1 MSINRRELMQGIV
14 ASAIA
19 ASALPPLTA
28 QEKTSSKR
36 SFASPDRDKGA
47 RQRLYLNKPTL
58 TRLKERFETDQAW
71 RKQLLADGDKLLAEE
86 FVPESVAKEGGGQ
99 QAKYGI
105 PAKQIADMGVTL
117 GLLYEL
123 TQETKYAQKL
133 YAAMQHYGQYSMWG
147 GPGLLDRNPPWH
159 SELDT
164 GQFCFGFANGY
175 DTLYHYLSEQQR
187 AQVRSD
193 LIRLGIFPTLNDW
206 ILPGKRFHS
215 LDSMGHN
222 WWGVCVANAGV
233 ATLVL
238 LDDDPRAEHWVE
250 QIDTGFVEWFTY
262 AGNSLHN
269 RIETFEESG
278 PSYEGV
284 NYTRYGVTNYLRYLL
299 AWRTRYPRRQPETL
313 EFLTGIS
320 QFFLH
325 TLYPATSGS
334 LPVNF
339 DDCPPEANASE
350 CILLLLACG
359 IDDDYGRT
367 YLVHA
372 HGPMADPLPLYV
384 KRPPAASST
393 ASLPLSKVY
402 PKMGWAM
409 MRNSWQNDATLLA
422 VKSGYTWNHAH
433 ADASTFL
440 LMHKGSPIIIDSGTC
455 NYARHEYS
463 TYYRQSLAHNVIL
476 FDGQGQPTD
485 QIGIGAKFR
494 GSILK
499 WNDSLGVRYIAADA
513 TGPTANLVT
522 RNYRHFL
529 WVGDVI
535 LIFDDVAT
543 FQDMSLDWL
552 LHTEGDVDERGPG
565 KLLIKNS
572 NATAHFSLLY
582 PQTKMEVRQGMA
594 QEDPDQ
600 KIPYHVFSTAT
611 KNRRQRFISAIDL
624 EPSSPTSIEV
634 QEKGE
639 YIEIRME
646 HGNERHVVYL
656 NLRSIDG
663 SYSLSSTISIGDWS
677 TDALLLMFS
686 YSGDSTPTPKEV
698 SRFFAVD
705 ASFLRWRGSSVMESI
720 AKCDCLWNS
729 GAVMEV
735 STQGQRNLSCSLLS
749 VRQPDKVMWN
759 GKKADF
765 NFSSDT
771 QLVHLRNF
779 GWKRTSSK

>member
-19 ASALPPLTA
+19 VSALPSLTA
-28 QEKTSSKR
+28 QDKTSPKQRRTVSSNR
-36 SFASPDRDKGA
+36 KGE
-47 RQRLYLNKPTL
+47 RQRLYLNESTL
-58 TRLKERFETDQAW
+58 ARLKERFRTDKEWAN
-71 RKQLLADGDKLLAEE
+71 QLLADGDALLGEE
-86 FVPESVAKEGGGQ
+86 FVSEAVAKEGGGQ
-99 QAKYGI
+99 QARYGI
-105 PAKQIADMGVTL
+105 PAKQMADMGVTL

-123 TQETKYAQKL
+123 THEAKYAQKL

-175 DTLYHYLSEQQR
+175 DTLYDYLSEQQR

-193 LIRLGIFPTLNDW
+193 LVRLGISPTLDDW

-233 ATLVL
+233 AALAL
-238 LDDDPRAEHWVE
+238 LDDDFRAKQWVE
-250 QIDTGFVEWFTY
+250 QIDAGFVEWFTY

-269 RIETFEESG
+269 RIETFEEDG

-299 AWRTRYPRRQPETL
+299 AWRTRYSERKPETL
-313 EFLTGIS
+313 EFLTGIP

-334 LPVNF
+334 MPVNF
-339 DDCPPEANASE
+339 DDCPREANASE

-359 IDDDYGRT
+359 IDDNFGRA
-367 YLVHA
+367 YLAHA

-384 KRPPAASST
+384 KRPPAAST
-393 ASLPLSKVY
+393 ISLPLSKVY

-455 NYARHEYS
+455 NYGRHEYS
-463 TYYRQSLAHNVIL
+463 TYYRQSHAHNVVL
-476 FDGQGQPTD
+476 FDGQGQPID
-485 QIGIGAKFR
+485 QIGLGAKFR

-499 WNDSLGVRYIAADA
+499 WSDSLGVRYIAADA
-513 TGPTANLVT
+513 TGPVANLVT

-529 WVGDVI
+529 WVGDVVLI
-535 LIFDDVAT
+535 LDDIAT
-543 FQDMSLDWL
+543 FQDASLDWL
-552 LHTEGDVDERGPG
+552 LHTAGDVEERTPG
-565 KLLIKNS
+565 ELLLKNGK
-572 NATAHFSLLY
+572 ATARFALLY
-582 PQTKMEVRQGMA
+582 PQTQMGVRQGLV
-594 QEDPDQ
+594 QEKPDQ

-624 EPSSPTSIEV
+624 EPSSPTRVEV
-634 QEKGE
+634 QEKPE
-639 YIEIRME
+639 YFEITMQ
-646 HGNERHVVYL
+646 HGGERHVVYL

-677 TDALLLMFS
+677 TDAFLLMLS
-686 YSGDSTPTPKEV
+686 SRGDSAPTPEQV

-705 ASFLRWRGSSVMESI
+705 ASFVRWRGNSVMESI
-720 AKCDCLWNS
+720 SKCDCFWSNRT
-729 GAVMEV
+729 AMEV
-735 STQGQRNLSCSLLS
+735 ATQGQRNLSCSLFNAHK
-749 VRQPDKVMWN
+749 PDEVIWN
-759 GKKADF
+759 GEKADF
-765 NFSSDT
+765 TFDPDT
-771 QLVHLRNF
+771 RLIHLRNF
-779 GWKRTSSK
+779 SSKRVFNR

>member
-14 ASAIA
+14 ASVIA

-28 QEKTSSKR
+28 QNRTASKQSRIASSR
-36 SFASPDRDKGA
+36 RKGE
-47 RQRLYLNKPTL
+47 RQRLYLNAPTVV
-58 TRLKERFETDQAW
+58 RLKQRFREDKAW
-71 RKQLLADGDKLLAEE
+71 ANQLLAEGDQLLGEE
-86 FVPESVAKEGGGQ
+86 FIPESVAKEGGGQ
-99 QAKYGI
+99 QAKYGK
-105 PAKQIADMGVTL
+105 PAKQIADMGITL

-123 TQETKYAQKL
+123 THETKYAQKL
-133 YAAMQHYGQYSMWG
+133 HAAMQHYGEYSMWG
-147 GPGLLDRNPPWH
+147 GPGLLDRDPPWH

-175 DTLYHYLSEQQR
+175 DVLYHYLSDQQR

-193 LIRLGIFPTLNDW
+193 LIRLGIIPTLNDW
-206 ILPGKRFHS
+206 ILAGRRFHS

-233 ATLVL
+233 AALAVF
-238 LDDDPRAEHWVE
+238 DDDARAEQWVE
-250 QIDTGFVEWFTY
+250 QLDAGFVEWFTY
-262 AGNSLHN
+262 AGNPLHN
-269 RIETFEESG
+269 RIETFEPVG

-299 AWRTRYPRRQPETL
+299 AWRTRYPERKPETL
-313 EFLTGIS
+313 EFLTGIP

-339 DDCPPEANASE
+339 DDCAPEANASD
-350 CILLLLACG
+350 CILLLFACG

-367 YLVHA
+367 YLAHA
-372 HGPMADPLPLYV
+372 NGPMADPLPLYV
-384 KRPPAASST
+384 KPPSATSATSF
-393 ASLPLSKVY
+393 PLSKVY
-402 PKMGWAM
+402 PTMGWAM

-440 LMHKGSPIIIDSGTC
+440 LMHKGRSLIIDSGTC

-463 TYYRQSLAHNVIL
+463 TYYRQSHAHNVIL
-476 FDGQGQPTD
+476 FDGQGQPPD
-485 QIGIGAKFR
+485 QIGLGAKFR

-513 TGPTANLVT
+513 TGPVANLVT

-535 LIFDDVAT
+535 LILDDIAT
-543 FQDMSLDWL
+543 FQDVPLGWL
-552 LHTEGDVDERGPG
+552 LHTAGDAVESGPG
-565 KLLIKNS
+565 ELVLKND
-572 NATAHFSLLY
+572 NATARFALLY
-582 PQTKMEVRQGMA
+582 PQTKWEVRQGLVE
-594 QEDPDQ
+594 EDPDQ

-624 EPSSPTSIEV
+624 EPLSPTKVEV
-634 QEKGE
+634 QERTE
-639 YIEIRME
+639 YLEITIER
-646 HGNERHVVYL
+646 GSERHVVYL
-656 NLRSIDG
+656 NLKSIDG

-677 TDALLLMFS
+677 TDAFLLMLS
-686 YSGDSTPTPKEV
+686 YDGNSAPTPEQV
-698 SRFFAVD
+698 SRFFSVD
-705 ASFLRWRGSSVMESI
+705 TSFLRWRGDSVMESI
-720 AKCDCLWNS
+720 SKCDCLWNN
-729 GAVMEV
+729 GATMEV
-735 STQGQRNLSCSLLS
+735 TTQGQRNLACSIYS
-749 VRQPDKVMWN
+749 AHKPDKVMWN
-759 GKKADF
+759 GEKANL
-765 NFSSDT
+765 NFDSGT
-771 QLVHLRNF
+771 RLVYLRNF
-779 GWKRTSSK
+779 GSGHVPER